1 MKMILP
7 KQLVVQ
13 INNLI
18 AELEIVGIDNNV
30 TSVTEQFINEI
41 CDKLDELAN

>member
-30 TSVTEQFINEI
+30 TNVTEQFINEI

>member
-1 MKMILP
+1 MKMVLP
-7 KQLVVQ
+7 RQLVVQ

-18 AELEIVGIDNNV
+18 GELELVSVDNKV